1 MALDL
6 QKITNELSYFGRV
19 DFIEEDEANQ
29 RFVLVMSK
37 INPAIFNG
45 LSSINN
51 VLLRYV
57 SVTYS
62 VVFNYTYI
70 KDDLKV
76 QLSKIQID

>member
-37 INPAIFNG
+37 INPAVFNG

>member
-19 DFIEEDEANQ
+19 DLIEEDETNQ
-29 RFVLVMSK
+29 RFLLVMSK
-37 INPAIFNG
+37 INPAVFNG